1 MHTNFHVD
9 WLSGV
14 EVDALPR
21 HLVVSYDKL
30 DTVRTF
36 SVKKHFDVPTFM
48 VIGQMISEFTRL
60 KHIYQHSLH
69 CSAI

>member
-9 WLSGV
+9 RLNGV
-14 EVDALPR
+14 EVDILQR

-36 SVKKHFDVPTFM
+36 SMKKHLDVPTFV
-48 VIGQMISEFTRL
+48 VIGQMVSEFPPL
-60 KHIYQHSLH
+60 KHIYQDSLL

>member
-9 WLSGV
+9 RLNGV
-14 EVDALPR
+14 EVDILQR

-30 DTVRTF
+30 DTVKTF
-36 SVKKHFDVPTFM
+36 SMKKHLDVPTFM
-48 VIGQMISEFTRL
+48 VIGQMVSEFTRL
-60 KHIYQHSLH
+60 KHIYQHSFY